1 MAIELFNGSTVYEKL
16 KNPNNRFRRLI
27 AEGKGVDEVIGQMYL
42 AGLSRLP
49 TEQELQEA
57 VKHCQSKPDPLLGLE
72 DLCWV
77 LINTDEFLFQH

>member
-16 KNPNNRFRRLI
+16 RNPNNRFRKRL
-27 AEGKGVDEVIGQMYL
+27 AEGKPLEEIIRDLYL
-42 AGLSRLP
+42 AGLSRPP
-49 TEQELQEA
+49 TDTELQESI
-57 VKHCQSKPDPLLGLE
+57 KHCQSKPEPVIGLE